1 MNHTFSTRA
10 LVMLFFLMIIGGVS
24 AGVEGSGT
32 ADNIVKWNTTE
43 TVMDSNMNE
52 DTTGE
57 TLNMK
62 YETVN
67 ITESGNETTLIID
80 NSGSVADAQL
90 QFALSQVVKLTMG
103 IDDSAIGDPFY
114 INYGTGLDTDYEL
127 AIDSTTVSI
136 GEAKFTYGAETTA
149 LGCDTTPSV
158 LRTNIYRTYRSNCDL
173 TFFDGSIEGQ
183 PLMVYCDRRL
193 VGHVVQVLDSSDMN
207 LEGGNDFVCVSKG
220 DILHLIQ
227 IDGKWWELSRSF
239 K

>member
-1 MNHTFSTRA
+1 MKWLLIL
-10 LVMLFFLMIIGGVS
+10 LVVFIMGCNEEII
-24 AGVEGSGT
+24 
-32 ADNIVKWNTTE
+32 I
-43 TVMDSNMNE
+43 
-52 DTTGE
+52 
-57 TLNMK
+57 
-62 YETVN
+62 
-67 ITESGNETTLIID
+67 ITEAGAGASVWSKDGTTAFYDTGQVLVNESSSETILLID
-80 NSGSVADAQL
+80 NTALMGDPQIQYSVDG
-90 QFALSQVVKLTMG
+90 VVKLSMG
-103 IDDSAIGDPFY
+103 VRDSEVGDPFY
-114 INYGTGLDTDYEL
+114 FNYGTGLATDYEL

-136 GEAKFTYGAETTA
+136 GEAKFTYGEETTA

-158 LRTNIYRTYRSNCDL
+158 LRTNIYKTYRSNCDI